1 MKLPIT
7 RSVAQR
13 LKFPDQL
20 LVSAKSVIGRDTL
33 ERESR
38 RLKTNDGRIVTFQV
52 FEDPCSEVL
61 CLANVDP
68 KSIKET
74 VDAGA
79 LGRILQDR
87 FALKQIPAV
96 TSFGERHAGSSLFS
110 VLFISSRFGNSR
122 FGLERRRSHW
132 ITTLLIESGFARLS
146 KLVQSCSASRHA
158 SSASSV
164 ATISPICEPPYAML
178 T

>member
-1 MKLPIT
+1 MKLPVT
-7 RSVAQR
+7 RSIAQR
-13 LKFPDQL
+13 LEFPDEL

-52 FEDPCSEVL
+52 FEDPRSEVL

-79 LGRILQDR
+79 LGCVLHDR

-110 VLFISSRFGNSR
+110 VLFIGSRFGSSR

-132 ITTLLIESGFARLS
+132 ITTLLIESVFATLS
-146 KLVQSCSASRHA
+146 KLVQSCSPSHHA
-158 SSASSV
+158 YSSSSV
-164 ATISPICEPPYAML
+164 AATSR
-178 T
+178 